1 VLRLSCLLVLLSS
14 FFSQVMAQDAS
25 IPLFQALIAKES
37 PKLIAYTPSELDPR
51 QPANQLRLKTSS
63 IRADLEVL
71 RPAFDGLVLYGFNES
86 TSHRI
91 LSVAKDLNYR
101 VILLAVW
108 DIKSSSELDGVAALA
123 KLHQDDFALGVLV
136 GNEGITFNR
145 YEREDLA
152 IAATRLRKTLPTSIP
167 IGTSEPLVGYQ
178 HDFIR
183 DFGDFL
189 APNVHPFFDAQQLDA
204 KAAAA
209 WAKERAVELAEKTG
223 KPVILKET
231 GFPYAG
237 REKMSLENQAA
248 FWKEYREGGSLE
260 RSKSHPKA
268 WTFFGV
274 AFEAFDAPWKAQES
288 GLPVEKSW
296 GLFDEKR
303 QPHPAFEVW
312 KK

>member
-1 VLRLSCLLVLLSS
+1 MLRLTCLLLVLSS
-14 FFSQVMAQDAS
+14 CCSRAMAQEDAF
-25 IPLFQALIAKES
+25 PLFRALTARES

-51 QPANQLRLKTSS
+51 QPANQTRLKTSS

-91 LSVAKDLNYR
+91 LAVAKDLKYR

-152 IAATRLRKTLPTSIP
+152 IAAARLRETLPKSIP

-183 DFGDFL
+183 NFGDFL
-189 APNVHPFFDAQQLDA
+189 APNIHPFFDAQQLDA

-209 WAKERAVELAEKTG
+209 WAKERARELAEKTG
-223 KPVILKET
+223 KPVLLKET

-248 FWKEYREGGSLE
+248 FWKAYREGGALE
-260 RSKSHPKA
+260 RSKSGKA
-268 WTFFGV
+268 WLFFGV

-296 GLFDEKR
+296 GLFDDKR
-303 QPHPAFEVW
+303 QAHPAFEVW